1 MLCVIH
7 MNDILWCTLSAS
19 FGAGSRGS
27 HNEGRER
34 WGGERRQEAAQKLLI
49 GQLDRVA
56 SRGRLVCG
64 ASQISSTKVLLCA

>member
-1 MLCVIH
+1 MIFC
-7 MNDILWCTLSAS
+7 
-19 FGAGSRGS
+19 GARCLRALGRGLGDLA

-64 ASQISSTKVLLCA
+64 ASQTSSTKVLLCA